1 MSRADRKDKS
11 RGGGAVVGLAFVA
24 LGLLGAVPA
33 LAARTDSAVHAP
45 PATGQFAYNAFVPA
59 RAPGFSYVDPVFHE
73 TVRRLTTDHAHDD
86 IYARNM
92 WWSADET
99 RYLHRTSNPD
109 FWDVIDVATGTVT
122 HTGIPNGGGFAADG
136 GFDPV
141 DPNVL
146 YYLTGTDVHQ
156 VTLNPDGTFTD
167 AIYFTP
173 PGGAPLG
180 DLGGKMNWLDA
191 SGRYM
196 LVRYGAEPAVH
207 LYDRTNFSAGPYAN
221 PIDATRSVGFGL
233 GLSPDGQFVV
243 GYDGRAVGYGG
254 MGQGLSWRI
263 DHVNR
268 ALPLTPNY
276 FWGLCGNHGAFVS
289 ASDGR
294 NYMAVSDC
302 FSGTQLWRVDITNAV
317 GDQSPGTGPDVDAQH
332 AMPNNK
338 LLASWP
344 TPGEGAGHVSAVAA
358 GPLRDWVF
366 YATED
371 RDDTF
376 DGGTGDPAG
385 RITPWHAYRQEIMAI
400 NVMTGEIRR
409 LAHHRSR
416 LDDDYYSQPHVS
428 ASWKGAVVGFSSNFN
443 QPGTQGEP
451 PVTDVYAIPFVFPAP
466 SLSSLSPVNVG
477 GGPDGFVLTVSGRNF
492 VSNSIVQWNGTN
504 RTTSFVSSTE
514 LQATIPA
521 ADIATPGTAEVT
533 VINPAPGGGTSNAL
547 TFTIQSVLSRHVVP
561 RILWPST

>member
-1 MSRADRKDKS
+1 M
-11 RGGGAVVGLAFVA
+11 
-24 LGLLGAVPA
+24 
-33 LAARTDSAVHAP
+33 
-45 PATGQFAYNAFVPA
+45 
-59 RAPGFSYVDPVFHE
+59 
-73 TVRRLTTDHAHDD
+73 
-86 IYARNM
+86 
-92 WWSADET
+92 
-99 RYLHRTSNPD
+99 
-109 FWDVIDVATGTVT
+109 
-122 HTGIPNGGGFAADG
+122 
-136 GFDPV
+136 
-141 DPNVL
+141 
-146 YYLTGTDVHQ
+146 
-156 VTLNPDGTFTD
+156 
-167 AIYFTP
+167 
-173 PGGAPLG
+173 
-180 DLGGKMNWLDA
+180 
-191 SGRYM
+191 
-196 LVRYGAEPAVH
+196 
-207 LYDRTNFSAGPYAN
+207 
-221 PIDATRSVGFGL
+221 
-233 GLSPDGQFVV
+233 
-243 GYDGRAVGYGG
+243 
-254 MGQGLSWRI
+254 
-263 DHVNR
+263 
-268 ALPLTPNY
+268 
-276 FWGLCGNHGAFVS
+276 
-289 ASDGR
+289 
-294 NYMAVSDC
+294 
-302 FSGTQLWRVDITNAV
+302 
-317 GDQSPGTGPDVDAQH
+317 
-332 AMPNNK
+332 
-338 LLASWP
+338 
-344 TPGEGAGHVSAVAA
+344 SAVAA

-376 DGGTGDPAG
+376 DGGTGDNTG

-547 TFTIQSVLSRHVVP
+547 TFTIQSGLSRHVVP

>member
-1 MSRADRKDKS
+1 
-11 RGGGAVVGLAFVA
+11 
-24 LGLLGAVPA
+24 
-33 LAARTDSAVHAP
+33 
-45 PATGQFAYNAFVPA
+45 
-59 RAPGFSYVDPVFHE
+59 
-73 TVRRLTTDHAHDD
+73 
-86 IYARNM
+86 
-92 WWSADET
+92 
-99 RYLHRTSNPD
+99 
-109 FWDVIDVATGTVT
+109 
-122 HTGIPNGGGFAADG
+122 
-136 GFDPV
+136 
-141 DPNVL
+141 
-146 YYLTGTDVHQ
+146 
-156 VTLNPDGTFTD
+156 
-167 AIYFTP
+167 
-173 PGGAPLG
+173 
-180 DLGGKMNWLDA
+180 MNWLDA

-196 LVRYGAEPAVH
+196 LVRYGAEPSVH

-268 ALPLTPNY
+268 ALPVTPNY

-376 DGGTGDPAG
+376 DGGTGDNTG

-492 VSNSIVQWNGTN
+492 DRPVERHESDDLVRQQHRIAGNNSGRRYRDARHGRGDGDQ
-504 RTTSFVSSTE
+504 SS
-514 LQATIPA
+514 ARRR
-521 ADIATPGTAEVT
+521 DIECPDVHD
-533 VINPAPGGGTSNAL
+533 
-547 TFTIQSVLSRHVVP
+547 SVGVVP
-561 RILWPST
+561 PRCSPDLVAIDLSHVLQSPCPPLRPRGLTRACASRPGDEA